1 MSRKLNKERTNVLI
15 IGKSGVG
22 KSSLVNYIF
31 GCERQVV
38 GVGAP
43 VTPRGI
49 KEFVYKYDEHFDIH
63 IYDTWGLEPSAQK
76 AEDWKKTILKEI
88 ELHDKQ
94 ETGSTPSFSAST
106 PNPPASRTL
115 NLISWKSS

>member
-1 MSRKLNKERTNVLI
+1 MSRKLDKERTNVLI

-88 ELHDKQ
+88 IQSE
-94 ETGSTPSFSAST
+94 
-106 PNPPASRTL
+106 
-115 NLISWKSS
+115 